1 MLQREAQIQ
10 YNVSNN
16 QTTGI
21 MDTVSRLLCL
31 ELHSVAAAMTGELKA
46 VAHSSR
52 QHTCAAPCSSISFK
66 GLAAAHVVA
75 LRDS

>member
-31 ELHSVAAAMTGELKA
+31 DCTAWHCCWQQE
-46 VAHSSR
+46 
-52 QHTCAAPCSSISFK
+52 
-66 GLAAAHVVA
+66 
-75 LRDS
+75 